1 MPRLA
6 PLPMDELGELAPM
19 LEGMFAQTGYEMN
32 SLKILSRKPAIVQ
45 GLMAFVGAVMA
56 PGAISPDLKNMVS
69 QIVSKAAGCGYCMAH
84 TGHAAE
90 GAGIPADKESALWE
104 YETSD
109 LFTDAER
116 AALRVAQGA
125 GQAPNAVTDE
135 DFDALKQHFSE
146 DEIIEIV
153 AVIGMFGFFN
163 RFNDTMATELENSP
177 LRFATETLQPKGWAL
192 GKHGG
197 KHG

>member
-1 MPRLA
+1 MPRLT
-6 PLPMDELGELAPM
+6 PLPMEELGELAPM
-19 LEGMFAQTGYEMN
+19 LQGMAAQSGYEMN
-32 SLKILSRKPAIVQ
+32 SLKTLGRNPAIVQ

-56 PGAISPDLKNMVS
+56 PGQVAPDLKNMVS
-69 QIVSKAAGCGYCMAH
+69 QIVSKSAGCGYCMAH

-90 GAGIPADKESALWE
+90 ASGIPADKEAALWE

-109 LFTDAER
+109 LFSDAER

-125 GQAPNAVTDE
+125 GQSPNMVTDE
-135 DFDALKQHFSE
+135 DFNTLKEHFSE
-146 DEIIEIV
+146 DEIIEII

-177 LRFATETLQPKGWAL
+177 LRFATETLQPKGWAV
-192 GKHGG
+192 GKHG
-197 KHG
+197 